1 MNGAGKPVRIG
12 GEQRDAG
19 QRNVLFGCGDFLP
32 EVLDDN
38 TTRLYFLVTGERR
51 GGIPAFVLWW
61 EIRTFE
67 VAKTTLINN

>member
-1 MNGAGKPVRIG
+1 VRKTGKG
-12 GEQRDAG
+12 CGK
-19 QRNVLFGCGDFLP
+19 RNVLFGCGDFLP

-38 TTRLYFLVTGERR
+38 TTGLYFLVTGEREGR
-51 GGIPAFVLWW
+51 FPAFVLWW